1 MYIIE
6 KWKNGSEGKGRKKES
21 KIKERKGEGKDR
33 KRRIGKNRKVKWG
46 KKEERDCLNGR
57 EKVME
62 WEKGKNEVKGKE
74 KQLKIRSKVK
84 QK

>member
-33 KRRIGKNRKVKWG
+33 KRRIGKVSG
-46 KKEERDCLNGR
+46 
-57 EKVME
+57 
-62 WEKGKNEVKGKE
+62 
-74 KQLKIRSKVK
+74 
-84 QK
+84 